1 MEKKIKEKMA
11 TEKKPVEKTRKK
23 KVSAEKTA
31 EEKRAEQRDLYKSL
45 VLPIYQKQSTP
56 MMRKRI
62 MEVIQQYDRSFF
74 LNTTHRKQFLAF
86 CEKKGLDLLDVHT
99 KTKLD
104 SRYIATGFVL
114 AAIRTIDTVDYVKHI
129 RYPEVCFNIIRR
141 THVTADEY
149 ALFKIAKDIF
159 YDLEDVS
166 MEELADYFLI
176 GDGAFKVWIN
186 ANVLL
191 DNGVGILTREERG

>member
-11 TEKKPVEKTRKK
+11 TEKKTVEKMTAEKMTTEKKTVAKPRKK
-23 KVSAEKTA
+23 KAKVEKTA

-45 VLPIYQKQSTP
+45 VLPIYQKQTTSE
-56 MMRKRI
+56 MRKRI
-62 MEVIQQYDRSFF
+62 LELMQQYDRSFF

-114 AAIRTIDTVDYVKHI
+114 AAIRTIDTADYVKHI
-129 RYPEVCFNIIRR
+129 HYPEVCFR
-141 THVTADEY
+141 VC
-149 ALFKIAKDIF
+149 
-159 YDLEDVS
+159 
-166 MEELADYFLI
+166 
-176 GDGAFKVWIN
+176 
-186 ANVLL
+186 
-191 DNGVGILTREERG
+191 